1 MKKLLL
7 AVLFSAITIIGFSQT
22 TSYAYKLETGVW
34 NTYTKKWMWQ
44 DLIDIDLTFTLGK
57 TYIKIDDKANTF
69 LSIIEQ
75 DGSIIDDDK
84 MHSARWTCSDEMN
97 RRCSFSMTYFKESG
111 TNIYNIMYNDKCF
124 RYYIKKDRIDNFNL

>member
-1 MKKLLL
+1 MKKLILL
-7 AVLFSAITIIGFSQT
+7 LLFSAITLVGISQS

-69 LSIIEQ
+69 LSIVEQ
-75 DGSIIDDDK
+75 DGAITDDDK
-84 MHSARWTCSDEMN
+84 MHNARWTCIDEMN

-124 RYYIKKDRIDNFNL
+124 RYYIKKDKIDNFNL

>member
-1 MKKLLL
+1 MKKLILL
-7 AVLFSAITIIGFSQT
+7 LLFSAITSFGISQT

-57 TYIKIDDKANTF
+57 TYIKIDDKAHTF

-75 DGSIIDDDK
+75 DGAITDDDK
-84 MHSARWTCSDEMN
+84 MNSARWTCIDEMN

-124 RYYIKKDRIDNFNL
+124 RYYIKKDKIDNFNL

>member
-1 MKKLLL
+1 MKKLILL
-7 AVLFSAITIIGFSQT
+7 LLFSAITSVGISQS

-34 NTYTKKWMWQ
+34 NTYTKKWMWE

-75 DGSIIDDDK
+75 DGAITDDDK
-84 MHSARWTCSDEMN
+84 MHYARWTCIDEMN

-124 RYYIKKDRIDNFNL
+124 RYYIKKDKIDNFNL

>member
-1 MKKLLL
+1 MKKIIL

-75 DGSIIDDDK
+75 HRK
-84 MHSARWTCSDEMN
+84 QY
-97 RRCSFSMTYFKESG
+97 FSSQCCRTSSKRAFE
-111 TNIYNIMYNDKCF
+111 
-124 RYYIKKDRIDNFNL
+124 FNLNQSQ